1 MRNRLFVAVLLAV
14 AMVSPA
20 YAQAA
25 DEITRGQVDAAL
37 DRRREASASL
47 DAMTARFEEAI
58 SSEIVTRERIVA
70 LSKSV
75 AKLEQEI
82 GTKRVQVK
90 DLIRTRYMS
99 GGSLGTERIFTAA
112 TFKDIPVRT
121 EYYELANE
129 RDLALL
135 RGLESAEALHVEQQH
150 ELDRTLEEQRA
161 LVLEIGELTE
171 EIGARLAQA
180 DTEYNSIAIAF
191 EQQEAEK
198 FRKAEEARI
207 RREEAAR
214 RAAEEAARQ
223 ATSTT
228 VADTTTTTASGTTT
242 TSSGG
247 ETTTTATDSSTT
259 TTTSAPTTT
268 TTLPTA
274 APPVVTDGKTCP
286 VNAATSFTDSWGA
299 PRSGGRSHKGVDMM
313 AARGAPL
320 VAIESGTVTRTS
332 DSSLGGISI
341 YLTGA
346 SGNRYYYAHLD
357 ALADG
362 IRGGTSVSVGDLVG
376 LNGSSGNASY
386 SAPHLHF
393 QFAPP
398 GGDWVNPYTLVKAL
412 CG

>member
-20 YAQAA
+20 YAQTTS
-25 DEITRGQVDAAL
+25 EITREQVDAAL

-47 DAMTARFEEAI
+47 DDMTARFEDAI
-58 SSEIVTRERIVA
+58 SSEIVTRERIVS

-90 DLIRTRYMS
+90 DLIRARYMS

-112 TFKDIPVRT
+112 TFKDIPIRS
-121 EYYELANE
+121 EYYQLANE

-135 RGLESAEALHVEQQH
+135 RGLEAAEALHVEQQNL
-150 ELDRTLEEQRA
+150 LDRTLAQQSA
-161 LVLEIGELTE
+161 LVVEIGELTE
-171 EIGARLAQA
+171 EIGARLEQA
-180 DTEYNSIAIAF
+180 DSDYNSIAIAF
-191 EQQEAEK
+191 ERQEAEK
-198 FRKAEEARI
+198 FRLAEEARI

-214 RAAEEAARQ
+214 Q

-228 VADTTTTTASGTTT
+228 LGDTTTTTASAATTT
-242 TSSGG
+242 TSGG
-247 ETTTTATDSSTT
+247 AETTTTAGTGTT
-259 TTTSAPTTT
+259 TTVAPTTTT

-286 VNAATSFTDSWGA
+286 VNAATSYTDSWGS
-299 PRSGGRSHKGVDMM
+299 PRSGGRSHEGVDMM

-357 ALADG
+357 SLADG
-362 IRGGTSVSVGDLVG
+362 IAGGTSVSVGDLVG

-386 SAPHLHF
+386 AAPHLHF
-393 QFAPP
+393 QYAPP
-398 GGDWVNPYTLVKAL
+398 GGDWVNPYPLVKAL